1 MLKDYVLA
9 VISLRALHLKKMN
22 MNFMFKSI
30 NFQKLSYQFDL
41 FFPALLL
48 KKIACQTVLS
58 WDGPQKIIEYDAVRF
73 LYFLPA

>member
-48 KKIACQTVLS
+48 KKIACQTVFYMGK
-58 WDGPQKIIEYDAVRF
+58 WV
-73 LYFLPA
+73 PAAYNHRKVSTA